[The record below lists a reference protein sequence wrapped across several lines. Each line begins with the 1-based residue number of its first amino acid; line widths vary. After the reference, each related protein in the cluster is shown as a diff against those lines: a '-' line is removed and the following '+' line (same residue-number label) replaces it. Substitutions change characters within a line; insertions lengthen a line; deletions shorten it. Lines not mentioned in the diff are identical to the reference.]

1 MTVRI
6 GNIAAEIVTITP
18 EEQKAVEQDLVIYR
32 VSIGLL
38 RTLRDS
44 GKISSATYRKGVRE
58 IFRPSGSDRKESGAK
73 GSGPRQKEACPQGA
87 VPLK

>member
-58 IFRPSGSDRKESGAK
+58 IGRKMGFDKNSIFAEIA
-73 GSGPRQKEACPQGA
+73 
-87 VPLK
+87 

>member
-1 MTVRI
+1 MQVTKE
-6 GNIAAEIVTITP
+6 NTAAGIVTITP

-58 IFRPSGSDRKESGAK
+58 IGRKMGFDKNSIFAETA
-73 GSGPRQKEACPQGA
+73 
-87 VPLK
+87 

>member
-6 GNIAAEIVTITP
+6 ENIAAEIVTITP
-18 EEQKAVEQDLVIYR
+18 EEQRAVEQDLVIYR

-58 IFRPSGSDRKESGAK
+58 IGRKMGFDKNSIFAEIA
-73 GSGPRQKEACPQGA
+73 
-87 VPLK
+87 